1 MARSTTWNIQQMA
14 FWEPKQE
21 TSGVKQL
28 GSMIPTIHDHDMD
41 LFLPL
46 CSVEGNVTT

>member
-1 MARSTTWNIQQMA
+1 MARSTSYKEQMA

-21 TSGVKQL
+21 PLGVKQL
-28 GSMIPTIHDHDMD
+28 GSMIPTIQDHDMD

-46 CSVEGNVTT
+46 CTVEGNVIT